1 MADFVIRPA
10 GDPDWGNARFLSGPL
25 PLAAVDAASAG
36 LSLDTDYEIGRI
48 GSLTTF
54 QVTQTDTAPT
64 LIGSEP
70 GVIALWDAHDMPDGP
85 VATLSD
91 LAGPF
96 DLTAIAAPTASGGV
110 ITFDGVGDVL
120 LGADFPDD
128 TGAQIPGARHVRDYT
143 LPDASGGDAGQ
154 GFSIA
159 GFAYDDADGTWW
171 AVNGGLNYDGSS
183 SDRQQSLV
191 HLSSDFSLNLGE
203 IDLDAVLPDLDTD
216 DESPQAVAVDNANGY
231 LWVGSPS
238 ARVIHCFDKATGARL
253 PANDIT
259 RSYDIG
265 SLAIAESGDAIW
277 VMSLP
282 PGDATI
288 QKISTDGTVT
298 VSVDF
303 TIDLDARHDH
313 LTEKGGLLYVSCG
326 TNGAQAFVTA
336 VDPVQETVLGRAM
349 LPYPGGAMGMV
360 GIEGIQFGQ
369 NGSVFIAHNGYFHYG
384 DPGDPAAPDQ
394 WPRSNIVAEYMLPDL
409 GGADFDMFALVDV
422 APSGADCLMQFGS
435 ALDATKLLPAAGI
448 FPEDGAGWQLR
459 VNNASGGASVVEPD
473 GFSGVTLLYV
483 ERRGA
488 DVTFYVNGVA
498 GGSATLATDGAGAW
512 GPVHPPMLGGA
523 HTNTNRYTAMDFHA
537 AGVVLGSAA
546 NRQLIEGALAHR
558 HGQAA
563 LLPVGHPFKDVA
575 PTSGDV
581 TPLPDFPAA
590 LPAPAVPD
598 AFADADWSVA
608 TGANGALDVTIAAL
622 PAANGA
628 PVADIE
634 YDLDGSG
641 IWVSSGETGNFTIS
655 GLTPGAPVAVR
666 LRAVN
671 AVGAGAAG
679 NSESAAAGDTPSAG
693 TLTIDSLTYTRGEAG
708 VPPSVTA
715 RVSGTGTLAG
725 PFTLRGVFA
734 GSAQTPAQIDAGP
747 DTFGIGP
754 KASLAALDNAALDI
768 GNSVTGGVLSV
779 YVTDSSGAPAV
790 SAVATE
796 TGVTYDRVP
805 PAPASAEVGSVDARS
820 LIITLTKDGYG
831 AVSGSDFAVLV
842 NGSPVTVSAA
852 SVTGTS
858 VDLTLASAVSGG
870 DTVTVAYTGSSLVGI
885 DAEPMAVFAA
895 QPVTNTAT
903 APGPGIGAPVRL
915 LATPYSD
922 SSEASA
928 THTTATVTPTGG
940 RPLAIVVHMQAGIT
954 GSETPSAATFGG
966 VDVTPH
972 ETITNNSRVHTFIYV
987 VENPGTSAQAF
998 SITMPSA
1005 PRSMVI
1011 EILEVP
1017 GAATSATVGNAMTP
1031 VAGTADTAAISGTT
1045 GADGSLVLYAMTR
1058 RYLDEV
1064 IASSGTDGRLS
1075 QHDSGDTSAYRDVQ
1089 TLIAW
1094 SVVPTAGAATATFSW
1109 PTSDEHAVVG
1119 IELEAA

>member
-1 MADFVIRPA
+1 
-10 GDPDWGNARFLSGPL
+10 
-25 PLAAVDAASAG
+25 
-36 LSLDTDYEIGRI
+36 
-48 GSLTTF
+48 
-54 QVTQTDTAPT
+54 
-64 LIGSEP
+64 
-70 GVIALWDAHDMPDGP
+70 
-85 VATLSD
+85 
-91 LAGPF
+91 
-96 DLTAIAAPTASGGV
+96 
-110 ITFDGVGDVL
+110 
-120 LGADFPDD
+120 
-128 TGAQIPGARHVRDYT
+128 
-143 LPDASGGDAGQ
+143 
-154 GFSIA
+154 
-159 GFAYDDADGTWW
+159 
-171 AVNGGLNYDGSS
+171 
-183 SDRQQSLV
+183 
-191 HLSSDFSLNLGE
+191 
-203 IDLDAVLPDLDTD
+203 
-216 DESPQAVAVDNANGY
+216 
-231 LWVGSPS
+231 
-238 ARVIHCFDKATGARL
+238 
-253 PANDIT
+253 
-259 RSYDIG
+259 
-265 SLAIAESGDAIW
+265 
-277 VMSLP
+277 
-282 PGDATI
+282 
-288 QKISTDGTVT
+288 
-298 VSVDF
+298 
-303 TIDLDARHDH
+303 
-313 LTEKGGLLYVSCG
+313 
-326 TNGAQAFVTA
+326 
-336 VDPVQETVLGRAM
+336 
-349 LPYPGGAMGMV
+349 
-360 GIEGIQFGQ
+360 
-369 NGSVFIAHNGYFHYG
+369 
-384 DPGDPAAPDQ
+384 
-394 WPRSNIVAEYMLPDL
+394 
-409 GGADFDMFALVDV
+409 
-422 APSGADCLMQFGS
+422 MQFGS

-708 VPPSVTA
+708 VAPSVTA